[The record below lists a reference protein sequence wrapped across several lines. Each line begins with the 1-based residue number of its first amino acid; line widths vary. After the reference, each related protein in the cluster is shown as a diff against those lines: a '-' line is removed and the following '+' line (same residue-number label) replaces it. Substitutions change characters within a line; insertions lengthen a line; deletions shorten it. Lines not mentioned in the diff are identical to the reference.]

1 MRLPVAG
8 ALLGLLITST
18 SVFAQQQQPFN
29 VAVQV
34 TELSRIFTDLYG
46 PSGLVVNS
54 NTTLASGATHSA
66 HFNSGF
72 ESEFS
77 QFGTALTSQ
86 IVSLPLPPP
95 ASGFTYQFDPA
106 LGVFTRTTSTFGPIL
121 SERAETI
128 GLHRVAVG
136 FAVQGLSFDSI
147 EGIDLNAV
155 PAVFTHDDAQLLGGR
170 EDVVSTL
177 NSIEAR
183 VTRSA
188 GFVSYGVTN
197 HLDVSVVVPIVST
210 DLIVTSDAQ
219 VRRIGTTNPETHFFR
234 ASDDEI
240 GDRRIFTAFGESSG
254 LGDVTIRFK
263 QNVHRQEKYGAA
275 FGVDIRLPTGDE
287 ANLLGTG
294 APGIQPFGVW
304 SGSFGVVSPHVN
316 LGYQWNGSSVLASSP
331 GSGVAEDLPD
341 VVAYSLGGVL
351 AVHPKLTA
359 AVDLIG
365 RYVIDSPRLR
375 SETFHALDGR
385 TELPNIAFGTGS
397 FNELSAALGVKLNL
411 VGPLLLN
418 MNVLM
423 RLNSVGLRDKIS
435 PFIGVEYAF

>member
-18 SVFAQQQQPFN
+18 TVFAQQQQPFN

-34 TELSRIFTDLYG
+34 TALSRIFTDLYG

-86 IVSLPLPPP
+86 LVSLPLPPP

-136 FAVQGLSFDSI
+136 FSVQGLSFDSI
-147 EGIDLNAV
+147 EGIDLDAV

-177 NSIEAR
+177 NSINAR

-240 GDRRIFTAFGESSG
+240 GDRRIFTAFGEASG

-263 QNVHRQEKYGAA
+263 QNFQRQEKNGTAV
-275 FGVDIRLPTGDE
+275 GVDVRLPTGDE
-287 ANLLGTG
+287 HNLLGTG

-375 SETFHALDGR
+375 TETFHALDGR

-435 PFIGVEYAF
+435 PLIGVEYAF

>member
-1 MRLPVAG
+1 MRAIVAG
-8 ALLGLLITST
+8 ALLSLFVSPATSL
-18 SVFAQQQQPFN
+18 AQQQQPFN

-34 TELSRIFTDLYG
+34 TELSRVFTDLYG
-46 PSGLVVNS
+46 PTGLIVNS
-54 NTTLASGATHSA
+54 NTLLASGATHSA

-106 LGVFTRTTSTFGPIL
+106 LGVFNRTTSSFGPIL

-128 GLHRVAVG
+128 GSGRVAVG
-136 FAVQGLSFDSI
+136 FSHQRLSFDSI
-147 EGIDLNAV
+147 EGIGLAAV
-155 PAVFTHDDAQLLGGR
+155 PAVFTHDSAELRGGR
-170 EDVVSTL
+170 EDVVTTINNIS
-177 NSIEAR
+177 AR

-197 HLDVSVVVPIVST
+197 HLDVSVVLPVVTADVIVR
-210 DLIVTSDAQ
+210 SDAQ

-234 ASDDEI
+234 TSDDGI
-240 GDRRIFTAFGESSG
+240 GDRRTFTAFGEASG

-263 QNVHRQEKYGAA
+263 QNVRRRDQYGAA
-275 FGVDIRLPTGDE
+275 VGLDVRLPTGDE
-287 ANLLGTG
+287 HNLLGTG
-294 APGIQPFGVW
+294 APGAQPFAVW
-304 SGSFGVVSPHVN
+304 SGVYGAVSPHVN
-316 LGYQWNGSSVLASSP
+316 LGYQWNGASVLASSP
-331 GSGVAEDLPD
+331 GSGVSADLPD
-341 VVAYSLGGVL
+341 VVAYSAGGVI

-375 SETFHALDGR
+375 RETFRALDGV
-385 TELPNIAFGTGS
+385 TLLPNIAFGRGS
-397 FNELSAALGVKLNL
+397 FNEVSAALGLKVNV

-418 MNVLM
+418 ANVLM

-435 PFIGVEYAF
+435 PMVSVEYAF

>member
-18 SVFAQQQQPFN
+18 TVFAQQQQPFN

-136 FAVQGLSFDSI
+136 FSVQGLSFDSI
-147 EGIDLNAV
+147 EGIDLDAV

-177 NSIEAR
+177 NSINAR

-197 HLDVSVVVPIVST
+197 HLDISVVVPIVST

-234 ASDDEI
+234 ASDDGI
-240 GDRRIFTAFGESSG
+240 GDRRIFTAFGEASG

-263 QNVHRQEKYGAA
+263 QNFQRQEKNGTA
-275 FGVDIRLPTGDE
+275 FGVDVRLPTGDE
-287 ANLLGTG
+287 HNLLGTG
-294 APGIQPFGVW
+294 APGVQPFGVW

-341 VVAYSLGGVL
+341 VVAYSLGGVF

-375 SETFHALDGR
+375 PETFHALDGR

-435 PFIGVEYAF
+435 PLIGVEYAF

>member
-8 ALLGLLITST
+8 ALLAVLISSDT
-18 SVFAQQQQPFN
+18 VFAQQQQPFN

-34 TELSRIFTDLYG
+34 TELSRIFTELYG
-46 PSGLVVNS
+46 PTGLVVNS
-54 NTTLASGATHSA
+54 NTTLANGQTHSA

-106 LGVFTRTTSTFGPIL
+106 LGVFQRTTSTFGPIL

-128 GLHRVAVG
+128 GTRRVAVG
-136 FAVQGLSFDSI
+136 FSVQGLAFNTI
-147 EGIDLNAV
+147 EGVDLKAV
-155 PAVFTHDDAQLLGGR
+155 PAVFTHDSAELRGGR
-170 EDVVSTL
+170 EDVVTTL
-177 NSIEAR
+177 NNINAR
-183 VTRSA
+183 VVRSA

-210 DLIVTSDAQ
+210 DIIVTSDAQ

-234 ASDDEI
+234 TSDDQI
-240 GDRRIFTAFGESSG
+240 GDRRIFTAFGEASG
-254 LGDVTIRFK
+254 LGDVTVRFK
-263 QNVHRQEKYGAA
+263 QNFRKRDNYGAA
-275 FGVDIRLPTGDE
+275 FGMDVRLPTGDE
-287 ANLLGTG
+287 HNLLGTG
-294 APGIQPFGVW
+294 APGVQPFGVW
-304 SGSFGVVSPHVN
+304 SGTYGAFSPHAN
-316 LGYQWNGSSVLASSP
+316 LGYQWNGSSVLGSSP
-331 GSGVAEDLPD
+331 GSGVSADLPD
-341 VVAYSLGGVL
+341 VVTYSLGGVI

-359 AVDLIG
+359 AIDLIG

-375 SETFHALDGR
+375 RETFHALDGV
-385 TELPNIAFGTGS
+385 TQLPNITFGTGS
-397 FNELSAALGVKLNL
+397 FNEMSAALGFKVNL
-411 VGPLLLN
+411 VGPLLFN

-423 RLNSVGLRDKIS
+423 QLNSVGLRDKIS
-435 PFIGVEYAF
+435 PLIGVEYAF

>member
-8 ALLGLLITST
+8 ALLGLLLHST
-18 SVFAQQQQPFN
+18 NVFAQQQQPFN

-34 TELSRIFTDLYG
+34 TQLSRIFTELYG
-46 PSGLVVNS
+46 PNGLVVNS
-54 NTTLASGATHSA
+54 NTVLPSGATHSA

-106 LGVFTRTTSTFGPIL
+106 LGVFRRTTSTFGPIL

-128 GLHRVAVG
+128 GAGRVAVG
-136 FAVQGLSFDSI
+136 FSVQGLSFDSI
-147 EGIDLNAV
+147 EGLDLDAV

-177 NSIEAR
+177 NDISAR
-183 VTRSA
+183 VTRSG
-188 GFVSYGVTN
+188 GFVSFGITN
-197 HLDVSVVVPIVST
+197 HLDLSVVVPIVST
-210 DLIVTSDAQ
+210 DIIVTSDAQ
-219 VRRIGTTNPETHFFR
+219 VKRLGTTNPETHFFR
-234 ASDDEI
+234 TSDDEI
-240 GDRRIFTAFGESSG
+240 GDRRIFTAFGEASG

-263 QNVHRQEKYGAA
+263 QNFQKRDQYGFA
-275 FGVDIRLPTGDE
+275 FGLDVRLPTGDE
-287 ANLLGTG
+287 NNLLGTG

-304 SGSFGVVSPHVN
+304 SGTYGVFSPHVN
-316 LGYQWNGSSVLASSP
+316 LGYQWNGSSVLASP
-331 GSGVAEDLPD
+331 GTGVSSDLPD
-341 VVAYSLGGVL
+341 VVAYSLGGVI

-375 SETFHALDGR
+375 AETFHALDGR
-385 TELPNIAFGTGS
+385 TTLPNIAFGTGS
-397 FNELSAALGVKLNL
+397 FNELSAALGVKVNI

-418 MNVLM
+418 LNALM

-435 PFIGVEYAF
+435 PLIGVEYAF

>member
-1 MRLPVAG
+1 MRLRVAG
-8 ALLGLLITST
+8 ALLALLIS
-18 SVFAQQQQPFN
+18 SNPIFAQQQQPFN

-34 TELSRIFTDLYG
+34 SELSRIFTELYG
-46 PSGLVVNS
+46 PNGLIVNS
-54 NTTLASGATHSA
+54 NTALPSGATHSA

-106 LGVFTRTTSTFGPIL
+106 LGVFQRTTSTFGPIL

-128 GLHRVAVG
+128 GLGRVAVG
-136 FAVQGLSFDSI
+136 FSVQRLAFDTI
-147 EGIDLNAV
+147 EGVDLKAV
-155 PAVFTHDDAQLLGGR
+155 PAVFTHDGAELRGGR
-170 EDVVSTL
+170 EDVVTTL
-177 NSIEAR
+177 NNINAR
-183 VTRSA
+183 VVRSA
-188 GFVSYGVTN
+188 GYVSYGVTN

-210 DLIVTSDAQ
+210 DIIVTSDAQ

-234 ASDDEI
+234 TSDDEI
-240 GDRRIFTAFGESSG
+240 GDRRIFTAFGEASG
-254 LGDVTIRFK
+254 LGDVTVRFK
-263 QNVHRQEKYGAA
+263 QSLRKRDRYGAA
-275 FGVDIRLPTGDE
+275 FGMDVRLPTGDE
-287 ANLLGTG
+287 HNLLGTG
-294 APGIQPFGVW
+294 APGVQPFGVW
-304 SGSFGVVSPHVN
+304 SGTFGALSPHAN

-331 GSGVAEDLPD
+331 GSGVSADLPD
-341 VVAYSLGGVL
+341 VVTYSLGGVI

-359 AVDLIG
+359 AIDVIG

-375 SETFHALDGR
+375 RETFHALDGV
-385 TELPNIAFGTGS
+385 TQLPNISFGTGS
-397 FNELSAALGVKLNL
+397 FNEMSAALGFKVNV

-435 PFIGVEYAF
+435 PLIGVEYAF